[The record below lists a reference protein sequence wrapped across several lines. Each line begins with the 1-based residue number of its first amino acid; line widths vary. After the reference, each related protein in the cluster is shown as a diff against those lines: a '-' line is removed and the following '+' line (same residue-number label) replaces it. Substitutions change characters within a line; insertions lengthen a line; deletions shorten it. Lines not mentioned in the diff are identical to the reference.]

1 MGVRQSKQL
10 SGLAVSLVPLV
21 LVIMNLVYAGSAY
34 PLGALS
40 DRFNRQVLLAAG
52 FGVLIAADLD
62 LAVGTDLVTLLVGV
76 DLWGLH
82 LGMTQGLLAALA
94 TLVADAA
101 PAALRGS
108 AFGVFHLVTGLA
120 TLLAS
125 LIAGSLWA
133 AIGPAAT
140 FLGGAVF
147 TTIGLGGL
155 VALMHRHPTALAEGT
170 QG

>member
-62 LAVGTDLVTLLVGV
+62 LAVGTDLVTLLVGIG
-76 DLWGLH
+76 LWGLH
-82 LGMTQGLLAALA
+82 LGMTQGLLAA
-94 TLVADAA
+94 LVADAA

-147 TTIGLGGL
+147 TTIGIGGL

>member
-1 MGVRQSKQL
+1 M
-10 SGLAVSLVPLV
+10 
-21 LVIMNLVYAGSAY
+21 
-34 PLGALS
+34 
-40 DRFNRQVLLAAG
+40 LAAG
-52 FGVLIAADLD
+52 FGVLIATDLD

-82 LGMTQGLLAALA
+82 LGMTQGLLAA
-94 TLVADAA
+94 LVADAA

-147 TTIGLGGL
+147 TTIGIGGL

>member
-21 LVIMNLVYAGSAY
+21 LFILNLVYVGSAY

-52 FGVLIAADLD
+52 FGMLIAADLV
-62 LAVGTDLVTLLVGV
+62 LAVGTNLVTILVGV
-76 DLWGLH
+76 GLWGLH
-82 LGMTQGLLAALA
+82 LGMTQGLLAAL
-94 TLVADAA
+94 VADAA

-108 AFGVFHLVTGLA
+108 TFGVSHLVTGLA

-125 LIAGSLWA
+125 LSAGSLWA
-133 AIGPAAT
+133 AIDPAAI
-140 FLGGAVF
+140 FLGGS
-147 TTIGLGGL
+147 GLHDDRPRGL
-155 VALMHRHPTALAEGT
+155 VALMRRPPR
-170 QG
+170 